1 MSGMLSS
8 LYQNRFSETEILKIN
23 RVWGVLCSTFFSR
36 FISKKSSV
44 IEIGSGFGQFIN
56 NIKACNKTAVDMNE
70 HCHKYL
76 DKDVSFVHADSRLLK
91 EMINQKFDV
100 VFMSNFLEHLES
112 KKALEETLDI
122 SFDLLNANGKLL
134 ILGPNL
140 RYLNGKYWDFY
151 DHSLPLTHLSLMEI
165 LRVKGYQ
172 IELCIDKFLP
182 YSSKSKLPS
191 YSFLV
196 YLYLKCPLL
205 WKFFGKQFFIV
216 AKKAVNR

>member
-1 MSGMLSS
+1 MNGMLLS
-8 LYQNRFSETEILKIN
+8 LYQNRFSDSEILKIN
-23 RVWGVLCSTFFSR
+23 KIWKVLCSTFFAR
-36 FISKKSSV
+36 YILEKSSV
-44 IEIGSGFGQFIN
+44 IEIGCGFGQFIN
-56 NIKACNKTAVDMNE
+56 NIKARDKTAVDISD

-76 DKDVSFVHADSRLLK
+76 DKDVCFVHSDSKNLK
-91 EMINQKFDV
+91 GMTTRKFDV

-122 SFDLLNANGKLL
+122 SFDLLSPDGQLL

-140 RYLNGKYWDFY
+140 RYLNGRYWDFY
-151 DHSLPLTHLSLMEI
+151 DHSLPLTHLSLIEI
-165 LRVKGYQ
+165 LKVKGYE

-182 YSSKSKLPS
+182 YSSKDNLPS
-191 YSFLV
+191 KPFFV

-216 AKKAVNR
+216 ARKAVIE